1 MKFPCPHCGSHNT
14 IIGSPMLAH
23 VKPPILKKIAFGLAR
38 LTQPLISKPIIGQK
52 TIYCRDCGR
61 VMTFFFN

>member
-1 MKFPCPHCGSHNT
+1 
-14 IIGSPMLAH
+14 MLAH